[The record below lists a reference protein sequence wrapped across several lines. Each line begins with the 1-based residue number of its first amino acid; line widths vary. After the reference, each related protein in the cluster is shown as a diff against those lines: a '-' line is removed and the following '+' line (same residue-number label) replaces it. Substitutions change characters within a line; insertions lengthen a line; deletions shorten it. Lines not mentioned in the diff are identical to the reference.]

1 MLPLVLSQAIDKD
14 VPLCNYHGN
23 DCFYEKFSNSSYKL
37 MSCNCLPSCSE
48 VKYKYVIDSS
58 RKFSEVEVDQ
68 LCNTHRPHL
77 LYVEQGLQATFEIS
91 RIRNFSAELHEET
104 RKVCKQYI
112 QNEYALITVR
122 IEGSSFL
129 RRTASLKYNMSDKVA
144 VIGGTLGLFSGFS
157 ILVLFE
163 ILFWVFMTLKKAISN
178 STPPKDPMEILNDQ
192 VTATSCQIEQI
203 MQELEQMKEKLKKFE
218 QNSSASKQDMNQ
230 KESQSSSQ
238 NVIVENIE

>member
-1 MLPLVLSQAIDKD
+1 
-14 VPLCNYHGN
+14 
-23 DCFYEKFSNSSYKL
+23 

-112 QNEYALITVR
+112 QNEYALVTVR